1 MLSRTYEIESGGD
14 MSLDK
19 SLKTSGKLARP
30 RNVLTRIERIKMLK
44 EEGKWNPSVS
54 VFGIPKVKVAKA
66 KQKGKST
73 EKKAATTEVA
83 ATEGATKGAVAAA
96 PAAGKEKAK
105 K

>member
-1 MLSRTYEIESGGD
+1 
-14 MSLDK
+14 MSIDK

-44 EEGKWNPSVS
+44 EEGKWNPAVS
-54 VFGIPKVKVAKA
+54 VFGIPKVKVAKI

-73 EKKAATTEVA
+73 EKKAAKAEGA
-83 ATEGATKGAVAAA
+83 ATEGAAKDAAAAA
-96 PAAGKEKAK
+96 PASGKEKAK

>member
-1 MLSRTYEIESGGD
+1 
-14 MSLDK
+14 MSIDK

-44 EEGKWNPSVS
+44 EEGKWNPAVS
-54 VFGIPKVKVAKA
+54 VFGIPKVKVAKI

-73 EKKAATTEVA
+73 EKKAAKAEGA
-83 ATEGATKGAVAAA
+83 ATEGAAKDTAAAA
-96 PAAGKEKAK
+96 PASGKEKAK

>member
-1 MLSRTYEIESGGD
+1 
-14 MSLDK
+14 MSIDK

-44 EEGKWNPSVS
+44 EEGKWNPSIS
-54 VFGIPKVKVAKA
+54 VFGIPKVKVAKI
-66 KQKGKST
+66 KQKGKSA
-73 EKKAATTEVA
+73 EKKAAKAEAA
-83 ATEGATKGAVAAA
+83 ATEGATKDAAAAA

>member
-1 MLSRTYEIESGGD
+1 
-14 MSLDK
+14 MSIDK

-44 EEGKWNPSVS
+44 EEGRWNPAVS
-54 VFGIPKVKVAKA
+54 VFGIPKVKVAKI

-73 EKKAATTEVA
+73 EKKAAKAEGA
-83 ATEGATKGAVAAA
+83 ATEGAAKDAAAAA
-96 PAAGKEKAK
+96 PASGKEKAK

>member
-1 MLSRTYEIESGGD
+1 
-14 MSLDK
+14 MSIDK

-44 EEGKWNPSVS
+44 EEGKWSPAIS

-66 KQKGKST
+66 KQKGKSA
-73 EKKAATTEVA
+73 EKKAAKAEAVA
-83 ATEGATKGAVAAA
+83 AEGSPKAAAAAAA
-96 PAAGKEKAK
+96 PAAGKDKAK

>member
-1 MLSRTYEIESGGD
+1 

-54 VFGIPKVKVAKA
+54 VFGIPKVKVAE
-66 KQKGKST
+66 GK
-73 EKKAATTEVA
+73 
-83 ATEGATKGAVAAA
+83 TKG
-96 PAAGKEKAK
+96 
-105 K
+105 